1 MIAVI
6 DYGAGNLQS
15 VIKALHYI
23 GCDAVITKDKQV
35 LQNADGAILPGVGSF
50 ADAMDCMK
58 ASGLTESVIGYANS
72 GKPFLG
78 ICLGLQLLFEAS
90 EESPGAKGLG
100 LLKGK
105 ITKIPAG
112 EGLKI
117 PHMGWNDLTIPSRTG
132 LFAGITGNPYVYFVH
147 SIDCRRSGHCFMRR
161 AGVSIQPSVQGVF
174 LPHNSIW
181 KKRKRR
187 FRCCV
192 TSQPLPEGGTLNAC

>member
-58 ASGLTESVIGYANS
+58 ASGLTESVIGYAEIAES
-72 GKPFLG
+72 PFWG
-78 ICLGLQLLFEAS
+78 SAWGFSFLFEAS

-132 LFAGITGNPYVYFVH
+132 LVCRDHRKPLRVFCPLLLF
-147 SIDCRRSGHCFMRR
+147 DCRRSGHCFIEDELRR
-161 AGVSIQPSVQGVF
+161 
-174 LPHNSIW
+174 LH
-181 KKRKRR
+181 
-187 FRCCV
+187 
-192 TSQPLPEGGTLNAC
+192 

>member
-78 ICLGLQLLFEAS
+78 ICLGL
-90 EESPGAKGLG
+90 P
-100 LLKGK
+100 
-105 ITKIPAG
+105 
-112 EGLKI
+112 
-117 PHMGWNDLTIPSRTG
+117 
-132 LFAGITGNPYVYFVH
+132 
-147 SIDCRRSGHCFMRR
+147 
-161 AGVSIQPSVQGVF
+161 
-174 LPHNSIW
+174 IW
-181 KKRKRR
+181 
-187 FRCCV
+187 
-192 TSQPLPEGGTLNAC
+192 GGTT